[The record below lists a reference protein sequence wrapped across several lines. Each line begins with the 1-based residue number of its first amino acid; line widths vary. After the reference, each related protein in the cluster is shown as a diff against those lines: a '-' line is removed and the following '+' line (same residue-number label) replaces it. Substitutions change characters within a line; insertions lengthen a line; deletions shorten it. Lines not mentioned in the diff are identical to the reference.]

1 MHLRIQ
7 LNNSPAGTLVLA
19 VCGVIAIT
27 QSVLLPPTA
36 ALVIGFTAGLYLLNE
51 WNLLLHRC
59 DSRAVVAINLFAD
72 SSWQLELGDGTRCS
86 GSAPPRSVFS
96 HPLLV
101 AMRMVDDDG
110 VRHRIL
116 IPADA
121 ADGEMLRRLRV
132 TLRRQGASQSGDQ

>member
-1 MHLRIQ
+1 MYLRIQ
-7 LNNSPAGTLVLA
+7 LNNSPVGTLVLA

-27 QSVLLPPTA
+27 QTVLLPPAA
-36 ALVIGFTAGLYLLNE
+36 ALVIGSTAGLYLLYE

-59 DSRAVVAINLFAD
+59 YSRAVVAINLFAD
-72 SSWQLELGDGTRCS
+72 SSWQLELCDGTSCG
-86 GSAPPRSVFS
+86 GSAPPRAVFS
-96 HPLLV
+96 HPFVV

-110 VRHRIL
+110 VQHRIL

-132 TLRRQGASQSGDQ
+132 TLRRQGA